1 MPARD
6 RETDTPTLGDLIR
19 SQRKMQELSVR
30 QFAAMVGI
38 SNPYLSQIERNLRA
52 PSDAV
57 VEAIASQFETS
68 ADDLYRQVRSSQ
80 PEDEE
85 PSEVQ
90 RAIEADARLS
100 ARQRRALL
108 EVYDAFVSARARGRR
123 R

>member
-6 RETDTPTLGDLIR
+6 PETDTPTLGDLIR

-68 ADDLYRQVRSSQ
+68 ADDLYRQVRSSRS
-80 PEDEE
+80 EDEE

-108 EVYDAFVSARARGRR
+108 EVYDAFVNARARGRR